1 MSWKRILRPVPR
13 SDQVLLGLD
22 IGSGSVKVVALTWG
36 PKGARLAAADQEAIP
51 LHDEDSPLL
60 DSKPSTAAAI
70 RRLLERMQIEPRHV
84 ARLASSVGGANV
96 TVGEFEMPRMKPRD
110 LHKAI
115 PWEARKHLPDD
126 ARVFDYEMLDDT
138 AADTVRILLASLPQE
153 QLEHHMDLLRA
164 VDLQPE
170 RIEATPIALSLA
182 CSRLRRSA
190 ASDACV
196 VLDIGR
202 SGTTLVIGEESGPFF
217 SRYLDIGL
225 GSRAQA
231 LVTAG
236 GEPHDESPTPP
247 GGEAALVEEARRGEG
262 PLLEELVLE
271 VRRSMAFFGSHYN
284 SSSIERLFV
293 TGGGATHAPLVQTI
307 GSQLGIPVTPFVY
320 RGNQKVPLVEA
331 PYAVAYGLAVRL
343 GS

>member
-1 MSWKRILRPVPR
+1 MSWKRRLRPVTR
-13 SDQVLLGLD
+13 SDQVMLGLD
-22 IGSGSVKVVALTWG
+22 IGTASVKAVTLVSS
-36 PKGARLAAADQEAIP
+36 PKGARLAGADQEPIP
-51 LHDEDSPLL
+51 PHDEDTLIQDAKPSIVAAIKRLL
-60 DSKPSTAAAI
+60 D
-70 RRLLERMQIEPRHV
+70 RMQLEPRQV

-126 ARVFDYEMLDDT
+126 ARVFDYEMLEDNGVDK
-138 AADTVRILLASLPQE
+138 VRILLASVPE
-153 QLEHHMDLLRA
+153 GQLEHHMELLCTA
-164 VDLQPE
+164 DLQPG
-170 RIEATPIALSLA
+170 RVEATPIALSLA
-182 CSRLRRSA
+182 CSRLRRGA

-202 SGTTLVIGEESGPFF
+202 TGTTLVIGEERGPFF
-217 SRYLDIGL
+217 SRFLDIGL

-236 GEPHDESPTPP
+236 GDAHEEAATAP

-284 SSSIERLFV
+284 ANSIERLIL
-293 TGGGATHAPLVQTI
+293 TGGGATQAPLMQTI
-307 GSQLGIPVTPFVY
+307 GAQLGIPVTPFVY
-320 RGNQKVPLVEA
+320 RGNQRVPLVEA

>member
-1 MSWKRILRPVPR
+1 MSWKSRMHPVPR
-13 SDQVLLGLD
+13 SDQVMVGLD
-22 IGSGSVKVVALTWG
+22 IGTASVKAVALLWG
-36 PKGARLAAADQEAIP
+36 RKGARLAAVDQEAIP
-51 LHDEDSPLL
+51 PHDEDALIQ
-60 DSKPSTAAAI
+60 DSKPSTVAAI
-70 RRLLERMQIEPRHV
+70 KRLLERMQIEPRQV

-96 TVGEFEMPRMKPRD
+96 TAGEFEMPRMKPRD

-126 ARVFDYEMLDDT
+126 ARVFDYEMLEDNGVDK
-138 AADTVRILLASLPQE
+138 VRILLASVPE
-153 QLEHHMDLLRA
+153 GQLAHHMEVLRTA
-164 VDLQPE
+164 DLQPE
-170 RIEATPIALSLA
+170 RVEATPIALSLA
-182 CSRLRRSA
+182 CSRLRRGA

-196 VLDIGR
+196 LLDIGR
-202 SGTTLVIGEESGPFF
+202 SGSTLVIGEESGPFF

-236 GEPHDESPTPP
+236 GDGREEIPTTP

-284 SSSIERLFV
+284 ANSIERLIV
-293 TGGGATHAPLVQTI
+293 TGGGATQAPLVQTI
-307 GSQLGIPVTPFVY
+307 GTQLGIPVTPFIY
-320 RGNQKVPLVEA
+320 RGNHKVPLVEA